1 MNSIFKLLDPNC
13 NQDDAIQD
21 RMQQEK
27 EVVKQLNFL
36 GFSLICVLISISIM
50 LFCIYK
56 SSRIP
61 PRPTFAVKAEKG
73 VITKDNQIQSIITLP
88 VPHQSLNNVSGWLM
102 SALNTIYG
110 VGFDN
115 IEEKMSDAEYYFT
128 GNGYTSYV
136 KAMNGG
142 FKEDIIKKKLKIT
155 LLAAQNPVLINSG
168 VAGDIEFWRLRVP
181 VLISYLGGKEIVT
194 SQKMVEA
201 LIIRVPAYQ
210 NEKGLAISEFIM
222 GGN

>member
-1 MNSIFKLLDPNC
+1 MNSIFKFLDPNC
-13 NQDDAIQD
+13 NQDDAIND

-27 EVVKQLNFL
+27 EVIKQINYLAY
-36 GFSLICVLISISIM
+36 SLICILLSVLIM
-50 LFCIYK
+50 TFCMYK

-61 PRPTFAVKAEKG
+61 PRPTFAIKAEKG
-73 VITKDNQIQSIITLP
+73 LITTDKQIQNINTLP
-88 VPHQSLNNVSGWLM
+88 VPHQSLNNVSGWLL

-115 IEEKMSDAEYYFT
+115 IDDKMSQAEYYFT
-128 GNGYTSYV
+128 GNGYSSYV
-136 KAMNGG
+136 KAMNSG
-142 FKEDIIKKKLKIT
+142 FKDDILNKKLKIT
-155 LLAAQNPVLINSG
+155 LLAVQNPVLINGG

-222 GGN
+222 SGN